1 VVLIQ
6 HGLGQAC
13 VLMEVPVILCRS
25 NMYSPVALCAA
36 AGGVFICRLAGGHV
50 GWPGLCVALF
60 WADSLH

>member
-1 VVLIQ
+1 M
-6 HGLGQAC
+6 
-13 VLMEVPVILCRS
+13 MEVPVILCRS